1 MALPLERFFKNAT
14 PAEGLFCPS
23 RPQARFTPSRSSSPL
38 PVLSMMSK
46 ITRNSSTMPWV
57 TMIWVK
63 NGAFRRGLPWWSRYI
78 RLIYGYVYIY
88 MCIYIYAI
96 GIRGRYKDGKPL
108 IMLLAIIFHIKPPIK
123 PPAVPH
129 EWDVSLMCYTR
140 IMVFMGFA
148 LINGN
153 FRILKW
159 RYCTM

>member
-1 MALPLERFFKNAT
+1 
-14 PAEGLFCPS
+14 
-23 RPQARFTPSRSSSPL
+23 
-38 PVLSMMSK
+38 
-46 ITRNSSTMPWV
+46 MPWAVIEKWSFQKRV
-57 TMIWVK
+57 TMMIQ
-63 NGAFRRGLPWWSRYI
+63 
-78 RLIYGYVYIY
+78 IYPADVWLYVY
-88 MCIYIYAI
+88 IYIYAI